1 MAAEMG
7 FQRACVRPVAEG
19 MRSRATA
26 PEASRIDVKLAAS
39 MLPLPSA
46 KRHRIELAAK
56 ARRASAV
63 RRKVRRA

>member
-1 MAAEMG
+1 MAAEIG

-19 MRSRATA
+19 MRSSATA
-26 PEASRIDVKLAAS
+26 PEARRMLVKLAAS
-39 MLPLPSA
+39 ILPEPSA
-46 KRHRIELAAK
+46 NRHRIELAAK

>member
-1 MAAEMG
+1 MAAETG

-19 MRSRATA
+19 IRKSATA
-26 PEASRIDVKLAAS
+26 PEARRMLVKLAAS

-46 KRHRIELAAK
+46 RRHRIELAAK
-56 ARRASAV
+56 ARSASAV